1 MNKKT
6 KTTLLIAFSLI
17 FVGICIGVYFLIFSK
32 PKSYPDAPVEQ
43 TSLYTSTQD
52 ITLKNVEV
60 GSTDYPLFG
69 VSNSVVLEDIEKFV
83 LQIDP
88 KMKKTSSVEGKY
100 YKWDNKESYVIY
112 ELEQNTVLF
121 NISNGIAWNEADIS
135 SYTFKTFFKQ
145 YFGKEWEF
153 ELSLSDKD
161 YDGFTVYYANRL
173 FQGYSVQ
180 TNEFKGQTDYLAFKN
195 GKIMHGKILL
205 TEFFDTKKMLP
216 LLSSKNLEQYINLDS
231 YPKEIYP
238 NYSTLKETVLDE
250 VSYLTDDFVNVTKT
264 LSNCT
269 GDSLDVIYLYK
280 NFKQEFL
287 IPVYRIDLQCEVT
300 YKETKYTIPA
310 TGYVNAVDPEYIAI
324 PE

>member
-6 KTTLLIAFSLI
+6 KTTLLIAFPLL
-17 FVGICIGVYFLIFSK
+17 FVGICIGAYFLIFST
-32 PKSYPDAPVEQ
+32 PKSYPDSPVEQ
-43 TSLYTSTQD
+43 TSLYTSPQK
-52 ITLKNVEV
+52 IVLKNIEVE
-60 GSTDYPLFG
+60 SADYPLLG
-69 VSNSVVLEDIEKFV
+69 VSNSVILEDIEKFV
-83 LQIDP
+83 LQLDP
-88 KMKKTSSVEGKY
+88 KMKKTSSVEGKFY
-100 YKWDNKESYVIY
+100 RWDNKDSYVIY

-121 NISNGIAWNEADIS
+121 NMSNGITWNEADIS

-153 ELSLSDKD
+153 KLSLSDKD

-173 FQGYSVQ
+173 FQDYPIQ
-180 TNEFKGQTDYLAFKN
+180 TNEYKGQTDYLAFKN
-195 GKIMHGKILL
+195 GKIAHGKILL
-205 TEFFDTKKMLP
+205 TEFFDTKKSLP
-216 LLSSKNLEQYINLDS
+216 LLNSNNLERYINLEN

-238 NYSTLKETVLDE
+238 NYSTLEETVLSE
-250 VSYLTDDFVNVTKT
+250 VSYLSDSFMDVTET

-269 GDSLDVIYLYK
+269 GDSVETIYLYK

-287 IPVYRIDLQCEVT
+287 TPVYKIDLQCEIM

-310 TGYVNAVDPEYIAI
+310 TGYVNAVDPEYISI